1 MTNWAVPGLRWWA
14 LGVMVALAVAFALD
28 YTRRR
33 RLLERIGHAPQ
44 LMRMA
49 SSVSAGR
56 RVVKAVLLVLGLTLV
71 TLSLARPQIEGP
83 SEWRQ
88 RGIDVALVL
97 DFSKSMLARDVYP
110 SRIERVKLEA
120 EVLMDAFGGDRV
132 AVVPFAGGAIH
143 YPLTTDYQ
151 AAKILVHGLTPLDMP
166 PGSDIGE
173 GIRTARCLLRRD
185 VKDDPSCGG
194 ERSRGGEPL
203 PDDPEAKVDAERRP
217 LERELDARARAI
229 VIFTDGEDTESGAQ
243 DEVRKASALGIQV
256 YVVGVGTRE
265 GDQVPEF
272 DRNGNEVGWK
282 RGPDGKGYF
291 RTRLEEQALRDLA
304 RAGGG
309 EDHYY
314 RDDPRRIGVEN
325 LAQALARLK
334 EGDLEQRVVRN
345 YKEGYQWLL
354 FPAFMLLLVEA
365 CVSDRRRRA

>member
-1 MTNWAVPGLRWWA
+1 MTPIWGAPGVRWWA
-14 LGVMVALAVAFALD
+14 LAVMVALAVAFALD

-33 RLLERIGHAPQ
+33 RLLERIGHVPQ
-44 LMRMA
+44 LMKMA
-49 SSVSAGR
+49 ASVSVGR
-56 RVVKAVLLVLGLTLV
+56 RVLKAVLLVLGLTLL
-71 TLSLARPQIEGP
+71 TLSLARPEIEGQ

-110 SRIERVKLEA
+110 SRVERVKLEA
-120 EVLMDAFGGDRV
+120 ESLMDAFAGDRV

-151 AAKILVHGLTPLDMP
+151 AAKILFRGLSPLDMP

-173 GIRTARCLLRRD
+173 AIRTARCLLRRD
-185 VKDDPSCGG
+185 VKDDPECGRRD
-194 ERSRGGEPL
+194 EE
-203 PDDPEAKVDAERRP
+203 PEARDEAERRVA
-217 LERELDARARAI
+217 EREVGDRARAI
-229 VIFTDGEDTESGAQ
+229 VIFTDGEDTERGGQ
-243 DEVRKASALGIQV
+243 DEVRRAAELGIQV
-256 YVVGVGTRE
+256 YVVGVGTKE
-265 GDQVPEF
+265 GDQIPEF
-272 DRNGNEVGWK
+272 DRNGNEIGWK

-291 RTRLEEQALRDLA
+291 RTRLEEQALRELA

-325 LAQALARLK
+325 LTKALARLK

-345 YKEGYQWLL
+345 YKEAYQWLL
-354 FPAFMLLLVEA
+354 FPAFMVLLIEA
-365 CVSDRRRRA
+365 CVSDRRRRRAA